1 MKNSKKTVFKCGY
14 VNCNEVFDTL
24 SEVKAH
30 IREKHK
36 NDTSKQIF
44 KCGYLNCDRQFNTK
58 QELEKHLLTHNTKNK
73 YKYKKR
79 ASRFK
84 FLRKNNKLAVII
96 IAVLALV
103 LEYYFNLSLIF
114 TITIGIIAFIA
125 ALLTLIR
132 IFQWGDRLKMRSD
145 LEIFLARIFSGIFA
159 SVAFIVT
166 LFGSLVLPSLLSYY
180 ILTSF
185 KSSSKALIYFTSG
198 ADSFLLVY
206 FLTLGFG
213 LAFFSAFMF
222 FRFMRRSGNIIWIR

>member
-1 MKNSKKTVFKCGY
+1 MKNNKKTVFKCGY

-24 SEVKAH
+24 SELKAH
-30 IREKHK
+30 IKEEHK
-36 NDTSKQIF
+36 NDTSKQVF

-79 ASRFK
+79 TSRFK

-159 SVAFIVT
+159 PVAFIVT

-180 ILTSF
+180 TLTSF
-185 KSSSKALIYFTSG
+185 KFSSKALIYFTSG
-198 ADSFLLVY
+198 ADVFFLVY

>member
-24 SEVKAH
+24 SELKAH

-36 NDTSKQIF
+36 NDTSKQVF
-44 KCGYLNCDRQFNTK
+44 KCGYINCDRQFNIK
-58 QELEKHLLTHNTKNK
+58 QELEKHLLAHNTKNK

-79 ASRFK
+79 VSRFK

-103 LEYYFNLSLIF
+103 LEYSFNLSLIF
-114 TITIGIIAFIA
+114 TITIGIIAFIV

-159 SVAFIVT
+159 PVAFIVT

-180 ILTSF
+180 TLTSF
-185 KSSSKALIYFTSG
+185 KFSSKALIYFTSG